1 MESILSINGKV
12 FYAHVNGA
20 IRQVM
25 FDHAVISYNGICNG
39 EFCRKVYFKVAGLD
53 GLVTIAFGYNFN
65 FEALYY
71 SAEDA
76 IECRNAVKQE
86 WITEDAINS
95 IADGFNM
102 DKSGCAWGYVW
113 NGSMPVQRRIEY
125 ASGTYGM
132 DIIVSDGKA
141 RLDFGS
147 DHPRWKYYKT
157 KEECMAHNR
166 AKVITF

>member
-1 MESILSINGKV
+1 MESILTINGKV
-12 FYAHVNGA
+12 FYAHVKGA

-39 EFCRKVYFKVAGLD
+39 EFGRKVYFKAAGLD
-53 GLVTIAFGYNFN
+53 DLVKIAFGYNFKD
-65 FEALYY
+65 EALYY

-76 IECRNAVKQE
+76 KECYNAVKQE

-95 IADGFNM
+95 ITDGFRM
-102 DKSGCAWGYVW
+102 DKSGQAWGYVW
-113 NGSMPVQRRIEY
+113 NGSMPVSRYIEY
-125 ASGTYGM
+125 ASGAYKH
-132 DIIVSDGKA
+132 DIIVRDGKA
-141 RLDFGS
+141 TLILENDR
-147 DHPRWKYYKT
+147 PKWKYYKT

>member
-39 EFCRKVYFKVAGLD
+39 EFGRKVYFKAAGLD
-53 GLVTIAFGYNFN
+53 GLVMIAFGYNFN
-65 FEALYY
+65 DEALYY

-76 IECRNAVKQE
+76 KECCNAIKQE
-86 WITEDAINS
+86 WITVDAINS
-95 IADGFNM
+95 ITDGFYIS
-102 DKSGCAWGYVW
+102 KSGRAWGYVW
-113 NGSMPVQRRIEY
+113 NGTMPVSKYFEY
-125 ASGTYGM
+125 VGKTYAP
-132 DIIVSDGKA
+132 DIIVCDGKA
-141 RLDFGS
+141 SLDDGN
-147 DHPRWKYYKT
+147 DKPKWKYYKT